1 MNAWMTWSWNMWY
14 VTIALCSNFFLDRQL
29 VRSDRRSRCNSP
41 WAQCTTNC
49 HSIFVYDILLVF
61 ACTCSG
67 HKGLTGVSL
76 HPYWLI
82 KAPSQAAWTFGRRN
96 HSLIPIL
103 LRHRFHKGKCLC
115 GSQCPKITKTT
126 LWPWAHF
133 GEHEVQLA
141 KVESLIIHGSS
152 FRFRPWAPSISKCV
166 FSIWC
171 LVEFIAI

>member
-103 LRHRFHKGKCLC
+103 LRHRFHKGKCLKLNPSSYMVRASVSDL
-115 GSQCPKITKTT
+115 GLQAYQNAFFPSGAWWNLLQFST
-126 LWPWAHF
+126 LSDW
-133 GEHEVQLA
+133 
-141 KVESLIIHGSS
+141 
-152 FRFRPWAPSISKCV
+152 
-166 FSIWC
+166 
-171 LVEFIAI
+171 